1 MRICAHWKKILFHGK
16 IIPNFSTI
24 AFRFQNVL
32 MMETRNEQT
41 KIVEK
46 VGIYFFVKTCLKLD
60 LFIGF
65 VCLIRFIYQLIVN
78 ALMRVKIEFFR
89 QKHYGKISSNDQCRF
104 PDFYWTLHSCE
115 VFLSNCVLWLEVL
128 SQNGLKCFGRTYVF
142 PPIFVA
148 FSSFPQ
154 FWPHI

>member
-1 MRICAHWKKILFHGK
+1 MEVNNLKKEILTVHQLFSRK
-16 IIPNFSTI
+16 NIPEFFNHSECSDDENKNLI
-24 AFRFQNVL
+24 NYPA
-32 MMETRNEQT
+32 RNEQT
-41 KIVEK
+41 RL
-46 VGIYFFVKTCLKLD
+46 VKKS
-60 LFIGF
+60 
-65 VCLIRFIYQLIVN
+65 RNFIYQLIVN

-104 PDFYWTLHSCE
+104 PNFYWTLHSYE

-142 PPIFVA
+142 PPIFAA

-154 FWPHI
+154 F

>member
-1 MRICAHWKKILFHGK
+1 
-16 IIPNFSTI
+16 
-24 AFRFQNVL
+24 
-32 MMETRNEQT
+32 METRNEQT

-46 VGIYFFVKTCLKLD
+46 LGIYFFVKTCLKLD
-60 LFIGF
+60 LLIGF

-104 PDFYWTLHSCE
+104 PNFYWTLHSCE

-142 PPIFVA
+142 PPIFAA

-154 FWPHI
+154 F